1 MGEENSRL
9 TAALKR
15 EEGRLRS
22 FIRRRV
28 RNPSDA
34 EDVLQDVVYDFVRAY
49 RLPEPIEEVGAW
61 LVRVAR
67 NRIIDR
73 FRRDRT
79 RTAGNESIAD
89 DDDASLHLALPAASE
104 SPDAAVARAYVLQ
117 KLQEALDTLP
127 SEQREVFLAHE
138 IEGLSFNEIAA
149 SSGISINTLLSRK
162 RYAVLNLRRQLQA
175 VYQEL
180 DH

>member
-1 MGEENSRL
+1 MSLAQSLRGEQDSRL
-9 TAALKR
+9 TAALRR

-61 LVRVAR
+61 LMRVAR

-73 FRRDRT
+73 FRKDRT
-79 RTAGNESIAD
+79 RTVGNHTIASD
-89 DDDASLHLALPAASE
+89 DDTSLYLALPAASE
-104 SPDAAVARAYVLQ
+104 GPDAAVARAYVLQ

-127 SEQREVFLAHE
+127 SDQRDVFVAHE
-138 IEGLSFNEIAA
+138 IEGVSFNEIAA
-149 SSGISINTLLSRK
+149 GSGIPINTLLSRK
-162 RYAVLNLRRQLQA
+162 RY
-175 VYQEL
+175 
-180 DH
+180 